1 MYQFAETQD
10 SRIAHYS
17 FGSAITSHGLTVFS
31 CTDAREGK
39 KIFGN
44 DPDPTKEVP
53 LDTIPD
59 VLQEHIDNNPD
70 GIVAQNEEE
79 IREYGKMLQVHHRT
93 VMFGSDWKSDSLRPA
108 HRSFLYHK
116 GAYTHL
122 RFPGLARLISQE
134 DHGIAACSGFENLTA
149 TNRRVHILEKS
160 DEFTPMKVGSIIV
173 PMHDVWYHKT
183 PLKQHYPF
191 LVSEPDT
198 VQITTE
204 EPTVIIEFT
213 DEEPDVAEFCRT
225 WLQQIE
231 DGIIEIVDR

>member
-44 DPDPTKEVP
+44 DPDPEKEIP
-53 LDTIPD
+53 LNHSSDPVT
-59 VLQEHIDNNPD
+59 EHIKKYPD
-70 GIVAQNEEE
+70 GIVAQNEDE

-108 HRSFLYHK
+108 HRSFVYHK
-116 GAYTHL
+116 GAYTHF
-122 RFPGLARLISQE
+122 RMPGLARLISLE

-149 TNRRVHILEKS
+149 TNRRVHLLDAS

-183 PLKQHYPF
+183 KLKQHYPF
-191 LVSEPDT
+191 LISEADT
-198 VQITTE
+198 VQITID

-213 DEEPDVAEFCRT
+213 DEEPDVAEFSRT